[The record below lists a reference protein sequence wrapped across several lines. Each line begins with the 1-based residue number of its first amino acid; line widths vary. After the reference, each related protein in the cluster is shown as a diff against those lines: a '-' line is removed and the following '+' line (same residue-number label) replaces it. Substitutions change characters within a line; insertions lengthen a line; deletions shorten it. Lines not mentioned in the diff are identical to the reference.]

1 MSRLH
6 AVSALRIN
14 VSSVA
19 LYFLCLFPFS
29 VMLFYRQN
37 HNEDICT
44 QMIDSLTVP
53 VSSTF
58 SYFCA
63 KQCIFK
69 DPGNFRNPTDLSQG
83 LPTTFLTLNAVES
96 PQITLIFQKRSLQ
109 FISNFCITLCFY
121 GAYFGVIRMH
131 AHFTCY
137 RDIYE
142 KVHFRKFA
150 CAAYASPWF

>member
-1 MSRLH
+1 
-6 AVSALRIN
+6 
-14 VSSVA
+14 
-19 LYFLCLFPFS
+19 
-29 VMLFYRQN
+29 MLFYRQN
-37 HNEDICT
+37 HNEAICT

-83 LPTTFLTLNAVES
+83 LPTTILTLNAVES

-109 FISNFCITLCFY
+109 IISNFCITLCFY
-121 GAYFGVIRMH
+121 GAYFGVIRMRILH
-131 AHFTCY
+131 VIETYMKKYISENSRAPPMSHHGFKDVRC
-137 RDIYE
+137 
-142 KVHFRKFA
+142 
-150 CAAYASPWF
+150 